1 MTTILDKVL
10 GRERVLV
17 RENERALTLYKG
29 EIKAVLLPGEHSLAN
44 RRGNLE
50 VSRHDLKNPE
60 FVSAYEKA
68 LFDKLPDVAARHLTV
83 VRTGRTEVAVIERD
97 GNLHAALAPD
107 RKLVLWTDAGPWKVT
122 LVDTAVDLAID
133 PALMRRLG
141 QSRKTELMS
150 VHPVVDGQAGLLF
163 VDGVLVRTLS
173 AGVHAFWNV
182 GRMVQV
188 KVVDLKR
195 QSLDVAGQEVLTKDR
210 VTIRVNIAAEY
221 QVVDPVKAVSM
232 VKDFSEALYRALQYA
247 FRKTLGALTLDQI
260 LEKKVTVDEEAAAK
274 VRADMA
280 AIGVEVSDIS
290 LKDVI
295 LPGEM
300 REILNQVVSAEK
312 QAEAN
317 VIRRREETNATR
329 SLLNTARVMAENPV
343 MLRLKELE
351 ALETIAGKVERLTVH
366 NGTGGLLNDIV
377 KLRES

>member
-1 MTTILDKVL
+1 MKTILEKLL
-10 GRERVLV
+10 GRQRVLV
-17 RENERALTLYKG
+17 KENERAIALYKG
-29 EIKAVLLPGEHSLAN
+29 EIQAVLMPGEHWLAN

-68 LFDKLPDVAARHLTV
+68 LFDKLPDVAARHFTV
-83 VRTGRTEVAVIERD
+83 VRTGRADIAVIERD
-97 GNLHAALAPD
+97 GVLHAVLAPD

-122 LVDTAVDLAID
+122 SVDTAADLAVD
-133 PALMRRLG
+133 PALMRRIG
-141 QSRKTELMS
+141 QARKTEHMFL
-150 VHPVVDGQAGLLF
+150 HPVTDGQVGLLF
-163 VDGVLVRTLS
+163 VDGVYTRALV

-195 QSLDVAGQEVLTKDR
+195 QSLDVAGQEMLTKDR
-210 VTIRVNIAAEY
+210 VTIRVNIVAEY
-221 QVVDPVKAVSM
+221 RVVDPVTAVST

-260 LEKKVTVDEEAAAK
+260 LDKKVTVDEEAAAK

-280 AIGVEVSDIS
+280 AIGLEVSDIA

-312 QAEAN
+312 QAEVA
-317 VIRRREETNATR
+317 
-329 SLLNTARVMAENPV
+329 
-343 MLRLKELE
+343 LE
-351 ALETIAGKVERLTVH
+351 AIAGKVERLTVH
-366 NGTGGLLNDIV
+366 NGTGGLLNDLV

>member
-17 RENERALTLYKG
+17 KENERALTLYKG

-141 QSRKTELMS
+141 QARKTELMS

-163 VDGVLVRTLS
+163 VDGVLVRTLT

-221 QVVDPVKAVSM
+221 RVVDPLKAVST

>member
-68 LFDKLPDVAARHLTV
+68 LFDKLPDVASRHLTV

-210 VTIRVNIAAEY
+210 VTIRINIAAEY

>member
-60 FVSAYEKA
+60 FASAYEKA
-68 LFDKLPDVAARHLTV
+68 LFDKLPDVASRHLTV

>member
-1 MTTILDKVL
+1 MTVLDKVL

-29 EIKAVLLPGEHSLAN
+29 EIKAVLMPGEHWLAN
-44 RRGNLE
+44 RRGSLD
-50 VSRHDLKNPE
+50 VSRYDLKNPE

-68 LFDKLPDVAARHLTV
+68 LFDKLPDVAARHFTV
-83 VRTGRTEVAVIERD
+83 ARTGRTDVAIIERD
-97 GNLHAALAPD
+97 GNLHAVLAPD
-107 RKLVLWTDAGPWKVT
+107 RKLVLWTDAGPWTVT
-122 LVDTAVDLAID
+122 TVDTSADLAID
-133 PALMRRLG
+133 PAVMRRLG
-141 QSRKTELMS
+141 QARKAELMS

-163 VDGVLVRTLS
+163 VDGVLVRTLA
-173 AGVHAFWNV
+173 AGVHGFWNV
-182 GRMVQV
+182 GRLVQV

-221 QVVDPVKAVSM
+221 RVVDPVKAVSA

-260 LEKKVTVDEEAAAK
+260 LEKKVTVDEEAVAK

-280 AIGVEVSDIS
+280 EIGVEVSDIA

-317 VIRRREETNATR
+317 IIRRREETNATR

-366 NGTGGLLNDIV
+366 NGTGGLLNDLV
-377 KLRES
+377 KLRDND

>member
-1 MTTILDKVL
+1 MTVLDKVL

-29 EIKAVLLPGEHSLAN
+29 EIKAVLMPGEHWLAN
-44 RRGNLE
+44 RRGSLE

-68 LFDKLPDVAARHLTV
+68 LFDKLPDVTARHFTV
-83 VRTGRTEVAVIERD
+83 VRTGRTDVAIIERD
-97 GNLHAALAPD
+97 GNLHAVLAPD
-107 RKLVLWTDAGPWKVT
+107 RKLVLWTDAGPWAVT
-122 LVDTAVDLAID
+122 TVDTSADLAID
-133 PALMRRLG
+133 PAVMRRLG
-141 QSRKTELMS
+141 QARKAELMS

-163 VDGVLVRTLS
+163 VDGVLVRTLA
-173 AGVHAFWNV
+173 AGVHGFWNV
-182 GRMVQV
+182 GRLVQV

-221 QVVDPVKAVSM
+221 RVVDPVKAVSA

-280 AIGVEVSDIS
+280 EIGVEVSDIA

-366 NGTGGLLNDIV
+366 NGTGGLLNDLV
-377 KLRES
+377 KLRDNN